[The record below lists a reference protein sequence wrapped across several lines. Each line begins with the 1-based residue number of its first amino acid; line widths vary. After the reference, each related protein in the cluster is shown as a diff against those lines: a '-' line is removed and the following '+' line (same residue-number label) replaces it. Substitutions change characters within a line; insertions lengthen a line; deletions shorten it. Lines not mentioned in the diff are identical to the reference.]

1 MPTALFS
8 LKIALAI
15 WGLLLFHTSF
25 RIVSSISVKN
35 AIEILT
41 GIVLSLQ
48 IALGIMDIL
57 TILIVL
63 IYKTWIT
70 FYLFVSMTKL

>member
-48 IALGIMDIL
+48 IALGIMGIL